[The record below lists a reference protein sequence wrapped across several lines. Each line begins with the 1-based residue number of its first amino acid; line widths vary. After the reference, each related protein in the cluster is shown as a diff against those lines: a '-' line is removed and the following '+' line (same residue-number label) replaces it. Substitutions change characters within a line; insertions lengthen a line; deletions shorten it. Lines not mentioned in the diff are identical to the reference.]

1 MKIVPAPQF
10 FEGFSRLIRI
20 PQAAICLTVRPKYS
34 IFDRHTDRRTDSPI
48 IGVFW
53 CPFSFP
59 SNTMSMESWCCPA
72 VTTSATS
79 PVASTKTSA
88 AAISSSWPVV
98 FSSVGTCFFLNDFDK
113 FFLTLRRLLRT
124 SIFFLLGVPEKQ
136 SLINWSLKKNQL
148 VSIYE
153 KWITWIGYIF
163 FLIVQRHW
171 GSQVIICINILIEW
185 LNWRCCLQNRMMKKL
200 NWDEAEIQDDE
211 DPKPLAPPPPN
222 SPNRWGD

>member
-136 SLINWSLKKNQL
+136 SLINWSLKKNHFRQYLRKMNYLDLINFFPHSPAALRKSSYHLYQHSHRMTQL
-148 VSIYE
+148 
-153 KWITWIGYIF
+153 KMLFT
-163 FLIVQRHW
+163 
-171 GSQVIICINILIEW
+171 
-185 LNWRCCLQNRMMKKL
+185 K
-200 NWDEAEIQDDE
+200 
-211 DPKPLAPPPPN
+211 
-222 SPNRWGD
+222 